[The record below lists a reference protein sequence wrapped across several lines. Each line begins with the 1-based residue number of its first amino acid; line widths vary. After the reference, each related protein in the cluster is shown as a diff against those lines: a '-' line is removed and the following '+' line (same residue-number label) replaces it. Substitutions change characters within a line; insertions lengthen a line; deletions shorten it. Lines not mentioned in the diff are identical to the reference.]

1 MCEKEIETEMDN
13 RLSEKED
20 LIAQLDEQDR
30 IMKMM
35 QRELEKYKKEKD
47 DYTQVVHQL
56 QRQGKFLDE
65 EGNVLCLIKILL
77 YKTTEMSLMG
87 VMMMKVRAMLITL

>member
-1 MCEKEIETEMDN
+1 MDK

-56 QRQGKFLDE
+56 QRQGKFLDDDCK
-65 EGNVLCLIKILL
+65 VFCLIK
-77 YKTTEMSLMG
+77 
-87 VMMMKVRAMLITL
+87 ML

>member
-1 MCEKEIETEMDN
+1 MCEKEIEIEMDK

-20 LIAQLDEQDR
+20 LIVQLNEQDR

-65 EGNVLCLIKILL
+65 EGRVL
-77 YKTTEMSLMG
+77 S
-87 VMMMKVRAMLITL
+87 